1 LKAIPGYFKSSELIK
16 KDIKDLT
23 RFVEWASQI
32 KRDVLYKITLR
43 NNRFC
48 MGYIIRVHFRSFQ
61 CKIVVSSNF
70 LSVERRYRSLLIL
83 TDGCAAA
90 PTKPP
95 ATRVVW
101 VLPEGCEPPP
111 IIRNLK
117 YYDIED
123 VQPIEVKDLPLYI
136 NAEYYKSSLFTDLLK
151 E

>member
-16 KDIKDLT
+16 KDIKDLI

-32 KRDVLYKITLR
+32 KRDVLYNITLR

-48 MGYIIRVHFRSFQ
+48 IGYIISVHFRSFQ
-61 CKIVVSSNF
+61 CKIVVSSNS
-70 LSVERRYRSLLIL
+70 LS
-83 TDGCAAA
+83 
-90 PTKPP
+90 
-95 ATRVVW
+95 
-101 VLPEGCEPPP
+101 P

-123 VQPIEVKDLPLYI
+123 VQPIEVKDLPLYL
-136 NAEYYKSSLFTDLLK
+136 NAKYYKSSLFTDLLK